1 MIEQA
6 LERWL
11 AAMNAPTPMS
21 VEAAL
26 SPDARIHRYGI
37 FERRDEVVDCFTD
50 PEQHLAWL
58 ARSPEGTVFSLLS
71 VEPTQEGFEARYRI
85 EVEDFVNEGSWT
97 LRLSEDGRI
106 AELHHR
112 ADAIEVPPLP
122 GA

>member
-1 MIEQA
+1 M
-6 LERWL
+6 
-11 AAMNAPTPMS
+11 
-21 VEAAL
+21 
-26 SPDARIHRYGI
+26 
-37 FERRDEVVDCFTD
+37 
-50 PEQHLAWL
+50 
-58 ARSPEGTVFSLLS
+58 
-71 VEPTQEGFEARYRI
+71 EPTQEGFEARYRI

>member
-6 LERWL
+6 LHRWL
-11 AAMNAPTPMS
+11 AAMNGPTPMS

-37 FERRDEVVDCFTD
+37 FERRDEVVDVFASH
-50 PEQHLAWL
+50 EQHLAWL
-58 ARSPEGTVFSLLS
+58 LRSPEGTVFSLLS
-71 VEPTQEGFEARYRI
+71 VEPLEDGYTARYGVA
-85 EVEDFVNEGSWT
+85 VEDFINEGRWT

-106 AELHHR
+106 DELHHR

-122 GA
+122 